1 MTKQESLK
9 YYLKIKGKDFP
20 KMVQALGFIEM
31 NGTINLFTKILN

>member
-20 KMVQALGFIEM
+20 KMVQAFGFVDITG
-31 NGTINLFTKILN
+31 NINLFTKILN